1 MCNGRFMCTGRPTL
15 PQLRILTVGDGD
27 FSCSLALLRA
37 YPSLIHHL
45 VATSLLSRDKVLDTY
60 PNSFEIVN
68 KLSSSF
74 NNASIVYNVDATA
87 LHTNEELNRYQ
98 FDLVMFHHPHLGY
111 DTDDDDIQESDLT
124 ERHASMLAQYMHS
137 ASQLLK
143 MNDNASIQSKNG
155 ILPCIH
161 LCVCAGVID
170 KWKIYQTAQRLGLE
184 FAWDSPTA
192 ASSPPFAFYEGI
204 LKTSQKEPSANN
216 DQSRQIDQAGQSS
229 NNGNLTKCNIQKRL
243 KECQRAKRRGHYL
256 GRFGYRHQPTHPDR
270 TEFSNVSN
278 SFHLFLTRGIV

>member
-1 MCNGRFMCTGRPTL
+1 
-15 PQLRILTVGDGD
+15 
-27 FSCSLALLRA
+27 
-37 YPSLIHHL
+37 L

-60 PNSFEIVN
+60 PNSFAIVN
-68 KLSSSF
+68 ELSSSF

-98 FDLVMFHHPHLGY
+98 FDLVMFQNPHLGY
-111 DTDDDDIQESDLT
+111 DTDDDDIQDLT

-143 MNDNASIQSKNG
+143 MNNSASIQSNG

-170 KWKIYQTAQRLGLE
+170 KWKIYQTAKGLGLE
-184 FAWDSPTA
+184 LAWDSPTA

-204 LKTSQKEPSANN
+204 LLTSQKEPSPSG
-216 DQSRQIDQAGQSS
+216 QSRNSG
-229 NNGNLTKCNIQKRL
+229 NIQKLL

-270 TEFSNVSN
+270 TEISSVSN
-278 SFHLFLTRGIV
+278 SFHLFLGG

>member
-1 MCNGRFMCTGRPTL
+1 MADSCAQRSKVNQNTSLNDTVKLP

-37 YPSLIHHL
+37 YPSLICHL
-45 VATSLLSRDKVLDTY
+45 VATSLLSCEQVLDTY
-60 PNSFEIVN
+60 PNSFVIVN
-68 KLSSSF
+68 ELSSSF

-87 LHTNEELNRYQ
+87 LHTNEELTRYQ

-111 DTDDDDIQESDLT
+111 DTDDNDNQESDLS
-124 ERHASMLAQYMHS
+124 ERHASLLAEYMHS

-143 MNDNASIQSKNG
+143 MNNNASIQPQNG

-170 KWKIYQTAQRLGLE
+170 KWKIYQTVQRLGLE

-204 LKTSQKEPSANN
+204 LSTSPKEPSPTGQSNNN
-216 DQSRQIDQAGQSS
+216 DK
-229 NNGNLTKCNIQKRL
+229 LTKCNMQKSL

-270 TEFSNVSN
+270 AEISSVSN
-278 SFHLFLTRGIV
+278 SFHLFLTRAIV